1 MADKKKRAGARNSAC
16 PNYPDPCTH
25 ETGHPEFSLNSS
37 RARRLPDAEI
47 VGQAR
52 LTPEEVEHMFAAIGA
67 AIVAFQSALDKALK
81 QFSEHV
87 TDAARQYDTAMQN
100 RASTMRNSTGLN
112 EDAVRVEDQLMVQ
125 RADEYVGT
133 NATSESNDPDDG
145 IVDQLEVRRPGGVA

>member
-25 ETGHPEFSLNSS
+25 ETGHPEFSLNSP

-100 RASTMRNSTGLN
+100 RASTMRNDTAMATN
-112 EDAVRVEDQLMVQ
+112 PKVITHE
-125 RADEYVGT
+125 EYVGT